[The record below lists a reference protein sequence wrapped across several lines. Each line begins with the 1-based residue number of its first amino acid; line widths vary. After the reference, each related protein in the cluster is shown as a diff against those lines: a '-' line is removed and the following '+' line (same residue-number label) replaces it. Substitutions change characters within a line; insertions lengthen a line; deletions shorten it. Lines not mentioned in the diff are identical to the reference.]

1 MSVYLKRILSGIP
14 DDVFHYDN
22 DAILYAALDSFSMF
36 PKSFRVVAEHYSLPY
51 SDGNQILERM
61 YAASSHSVASLLNY
75 NVLMERASDY
85 RKEEAGSVL
94 YFLIQKSPWYV
105 YTARLGEYILYLLRI
120 TGLDYTDALGYTPFT
135 WAYRQTQECIED
147 YGRFMK
153 LLEMESDINSKGYS
167 DRTVLSEII
176 KGIAESSSSLELRDM
191 KILFEYFILS
201 DADPSILSAGR
212 NAAHE
217 LAEFCQF
224 SENDWH
230 IFDSLEDKSFLTVLD
245 SEGRSPLM
253 IAYENLNRE
262 AAAYLIKGGYIR
274 DDEKEKLQPFI
285 ESMMESKGHK
295 ERKEELRL
303 FIRLTGN
310 SNRNYH
316 YAKLE

>member
-1 MSVYLKRILSGIP
+1 
-14 DDVFHYDN
+14 
-22 DAILYAALDSFSMF
+22 
-36 PKSFRVVAEHYSLPY
+36 
-51 SDGNQILERM
+51 
-61 YAASSHSVASLLNY
+61 
-75 NVLMERASDY
+75 
-85 RKEEAGSVL
+85 
-94 YFLIQKSPWYV
+94 
-105 YTARLGEYILYLLRI
+105 
-120 TGLDYTDALGYTPFT
+120 
-135 WAYRQTQECIED
+135 
-147 YGRFMK
+147 MK

-217 LAEFCQF
+217 LAELCQF
-224 SENDWH
+224 SEHDWH
-230 IFDSLEDKSFLTVLD
+230 IFDSLEGKSFLTTLD

-285 ESMMESKGHK
+285 EFMMESKGHK
-295 ERKEELRL
+295 ELKEELRL

-316 YAKLE
+316 YAKLEE